1 MNHVAKR
8 SEGFTL
14 IELMLAM
21 TFIAALLLA
30 IAMTII
36 QIGTIYNKG
45 TVLKEI
51 NQSGRSIG
59 DDVKRTA
66 AAAPTINLTTDY
78 VTSSAG
84 GRLCFG
90 TYSYVWNTAYAIEHN
105 DSNVTKYQSAPTNQ
119 IHLVKVPDIAKLYC
133 AKTSGGTL
141 TYKTIRTADTPQAQ
155 ELLPAGD
162 HTLGVNQFILP
173 ATQTVSDDTTGQS
186 LYTLNYA
193 LGSGST
199 NAMATDQL
207 SCLPPGTPNSDIDY
221 CSVQQ
226 FSLVL
231 RAGDKVN

>member
-66 AAAPTINLTTDY
+66 AGSPSIVLATDY
-78 VTSSAG
+78 VTNSAG

-90 TYSYVWNTAYAIEHN
+90 TYSYIWNTAYAIEHG
-105 DSNVTKYQSAPTNQ
+105 DANVTKYQSAPTNVV
-119 IHLVKVPDIAKLYC
+119 HLVKVSDIAKIYC
-133 AKTSGGTL
+133 AKNSTGVL
-141 TYKTIRTADTPQAQ
+141 TYKTIRTADTASAQ

-162 HTLGVNQFILP
+162 HSLGINQFALP
-173 ATQTVSDDTTGQS
+173 ANQTVSDSTTGQS
-186 LYTLNYA
+186 LYNLQYA
-193 LGSGST
+193 IGSGST
-199 NAMATDQL
+199 NAMTSNQL
-207 SCLPPGTPNSDIDY
+207 ACLAPGQANSDIDY
-221 CSVQQ
+221 CSVHQ
-226 FSLVL
+226 FSLVF